1 MSAQPAIEFDRVS
14 KRYRV
19 GRKSLSVRD
28 DVAAGVRRMTGRPE
42 EESLHRV
49 LRALDDVSLVV
60 PEGQAFAVIGDNGA
74 GKTTALKVASRIT
87 YPSSGR
93 VRVRG
98 RVGALIEVGTGMHP
112 ELTGRENVD
121 LYGRILGFSRR
132 DIRKRF
138 DEIVGFADVGN
149 AIDRP
154 VKQFSSGMQLR
165 LGFSLA
171 AHLEPD
177 VLLVDEAISVGDAG
191 FQYRCVE
198 RISDLVREGRTLVFV
213 SHNMSAIEAI
223 CDRAVL
229 LRHGRI
235 VADGPAREVIK
246 DYLHGVED
254 GLLQAGPTRT
264 APRYGEEVQLLGLE
278 LLDGDGREVDSIPPG
293 GTLSVRLTVRASRA
307 VRRPAFEVGISD
319 GRIGPLMLASML
331 VDGNPI
337 DELAGDMTVECTFP
351 ELPLMPRVYELWAGI
366 KDESGLGELLAWQRL
381 RLFRVEG
388 RMEQAGIAAVSESLI
403 SAPVSVPYRW
413 TLSPGD
419 PSP

>member
-1 MSAQPAIEFDRVS
+1 MSAAIEFERVT
-14 KRYRV
+14 KRYRF
-19 GRKSLSVRD
+19 GAKNISVRD
-28 DVAAGVRRMTGRPE
+28 DIGRGVRRALGRPQ
-42 EESLHRV
+42 EESLHKT
-49 LRALDDVSLVV
+49 LHALDDVSLVV
-60 PEGQAFAVIGDNGA
+60 PEGEAFAVIGDNGA

-87 YPSSGR
+87 YPSAGR

-121 LYGRILGFSRR
+121 LYGRILGFSRADVR
-132 DIRKRF
+132 RRF
-138 DEIVGFADVGN
+138 DEIVAFADIGG

-213 SHNMSAIEAI
+213 SHNMSAIEAL
-223 CDRAVL
+223 CERAVL
-229 LRHGRI
+229 LRQGRI

-246 DYLHGVED
+246 DYLHGVEE
-254 GLLQAGPTRT
+254 GLLKAGPGRG
-264 APRYGEEVQLLGLE
+264 PRYGEEVELLALE
-278 LLDGDGREVDSIPPG
+278 LVDGDGRAVDSIPVG
-293 GTLSVRLTVRASRA
+293 ASLSIRMTLRASRPIA
-307 VRRPAFEVGISD
+307 RPAIELGISD
-319 GRIGPLMLASML
+319 GRIGPLIRASTGGG
-331 VDGNPI
+331 DGAPI
-337 DELAGDMTVECTFP
+337 SELNGESTIECTFP
-351 ELPLMPRVYELWAGI
+351 QLPLMPRVYELWGGV
-366 KDESGLGELLAWQRL
+366 KDESGLGELLRWQRL

-388 RMEQAGIAAVSESLI
+388 RSEQAGIAAVGESLI
-403 SAPVSVPYRW
+403 GAPVQLPFEWSVR
-413 TLSPGD
+413 GA
-419 PSP
+419 

>member
-1 MSAQPAIEFDRVS
+1 MTAQPAIEFEGVS
-14 KRYRV
+14 KRYRA
-19 GRKSLSVRD
+19 GRRNLSLRD
-28 DVAAGVRRMTGRPE
+28 DLGRGARRAAGRRER
-42 EESLHRV
+42 ESLYRD
-49 LRALDDVSLVV
+49 LWALDDISLVV

-87 YPSSGR
+87 YPTKGR

-112 ELTGRENVD
+112 ELTGRENID

-132 DIRKRF
+132 EVRRRF
-138 DEIVGFADVGN
+138 DDIVSFADIGD
-149 AIDRP
+149 ALDRP

-177 VLLVDEAISVGDAG
+177 ILLVDEAISVGDAG

-213 SHNMSAIEAI
+213 SHNMSAIEAL
-223 CDRAVL
+223 CERAVL

-235 VADGPAREVIK
+235 AADGPAREVIK
-246 DYLHGVED
+246 DYLHGVEQE
-254 GLLQAGPTRT
+254 LLEARSAHGPRFS
-264 APRYGEEVQLLGLE
+264 EEVELLGFAM
-278 LLDGDGREVDSIPPG
+278 LDDEGREVDSLAAG
-293 GTLSVRLTVRASRA
+293 GGLTVRLTVRVSRPI
-307 VRRPAFEVGISD
+307 RRPIFEVGIAD
-319 GRIGPLMLASML
+319 GRIGPLVLASTRT
-331 VDGNPI
+331 DGSSP
-337 DELAGDMTVECTFP
+337 DELIGQSTIECRFP

-366 KDESGLGELLAWQRL
+366 KDESGLGELLEWQRL

-388 RMEQAGIAAVSESLI
+388 DAEQGAISAVSESLT
-403 SAPVSVPYRW
+403 SAPIQVPFAWSVKPQ
-413 TLSPGD
+413 G
-419 PSP
+419 

>member
-1 MSAQPAIEFDRVS
+1 MSALPAIEFDRVT
-14 KRYRV
+14 KRYRFGV
-19 GRKSLSVRD
+19 KNVSVRD
-28 DVAAGVRRMTGRPE
+28 DIGRGVRRALGRSE
-42 EESLHRV
+42 EESLHKT
-49 LRALDDVSLVV
+49 LHALDDVSLVV
-60 PEGQAFAVIGDNGA
+60 PEGEAFAVIGDNGA

-121 LYGRILGFSRR
+121 LYGRILGFSRSE
-132 DIRKRF
+132 IRRRF
-138 DEIVGFADVGN
+138 EEIVAFADIGG

-213 SHNMSAIEAI
+213 SHNMSAIEAL

-229 LRHGRI
+229 LRQGQI
-235 VADGPAREVIK
+235 AADGPAREVIK
-246 DYLHGVED
+246 DYLHGVEE
-254 GLLQAGPTRT
+254 GLLKAGPSRK
-264 APRYGEEVQLLGLE
+264 PRYGEEVELLGLE
-278 LLDGDGREVDSIPPG
+278 LLDGEGRGVDAIPVG
-293 GTLSVRLTVRASRA
+293 GALSVRMTVRTSRPIP
-307 VRRPAFEVGISD
+307 RPAIELGISD
-319 GRIGPLMLASML
+319 GRIGPLIRAST
-331 VDGNPI
+331 VADGRPVG
-337 DELAGDMTVECTFP
+337 ELSGESTVECTFP
-351 ELPLMPRVYELWAGI
+351 QLPLMPRVYELWGGI
-366 KDESGLGELLAWQRL
+366 KDESGLGELLRWQRL

-388 RMEQAGIAAVSESLI
+388 STKQTGIAAVSESLI
-403 SAPVSVPYRW
+403 TAPVQVPYEWRI
-413 TLSPGD
+413 PGE
-419 PSP
+419 